1 MKFLNGT
8 IHSISAAALILGAA
22 TLLSRLLGL
31 LRNRLLAGELG
42 ATRALDIYFA
52 AFQIPDMLFTVF
64 LLGAGSAAIMPALAA
79 ARKRGGGETRRLV
92 AELVLVF
99 TIGSAFLFIG
109 AELGAW
115 RLMRF
120 IVPGFSV
127 SELTEAVVL
136 SRIMLV
142 QSVILGLSNVASA
155 VIQSERKFFI
165 FALSAVSYNVGILVG
180 ILFLFPLLG
189 ISGVALGVVFGALL
203 HLGVQMPAFFALG
216 FTPVALARAVRRLSD
231 IRWSVVGNVVWLS
244 FPRVLALSVAQAT
257 NVALVAILSLL
268 GEGSIAIFQFAHD
281 LHFLPLGIIAGSFAV
296 AAFPRLCEHAAEKNA
311 HEFFRV
317 FWVSTRAVLF
327 WMLPISVFFFI
338 LRAQIVRAA
347 LGAGEFGWIE
357 TRLAAASLAFFAL
370 AILATAVRPLMVRA
384 LYALGSTWK
393 PFFVNVAA
401 SLLTVGSAFLFL
413 GWFRDR
419 SGTLATLV
427 AEFLHIA
434 DVSDITVLA
443 IAAAI
448 AVGSL
453 ANLLALSV
461 LFRREARVHL
471 EGRTHGDSAVRA
483 ILVMTLAAAISGGV
497 GFVTLRAVNLAV
509 SLDTF
514 WGVLVQGGTAFAAGM
529 AAYHAMLHALGV
541 PEAREVVVLFRRR
554 LVRLRVLPRE
564 LDSSNAR

>member
-42 ATRALDIYFA
+42 ATRALDVYFA

-79 ARKRGGGETRRLV
+79 ARRRGGGETERLV
-92 AELVLVF
+92 AELTVAF
-99 TIGSAFLFIG
+99 SIGSLLLFIG
-109 AELGAW
+109 AELGAAHM
-115 RLMRF
+115 MRF

-127 SELTEAVVL
+127 SEIQEAVLL

-142 QSVILGLSNVASA
+142 QSVILGFSNVASA

-165 FALSAVSYNVGILVG
+165 FALSSISYNVGIVAG
-180 ILFLFPLLG
+180 ILFLFPIFG
-189 ISGVALGVVFGALL
+189 VPGVALGVVFGALL
-203 HLGVQMPAFFALG
+203 HLVVQMPAFFALG
-216 FTPVALARAVRRLSD
+216 FTPAALVRAVLRFGD
-231 IRWSVVGNVVWLS
+231 MRWDAVGHVIWLS

-257 NVALVAILSLL
+257 NVALVAMLSLL

-281 LHFLPLGIIAGSFAV
+281 LHFLPLGIVAGSFAV
-296 AAFPRLCEHAAEKNA
+296 AAFPKMCEHAAGKDA
-311 HEFFRV
+311 REFFRV
-317 FWVSTRAVLF
+317 FWVATRAVLF

-338 LRAQIVRAA
+338 LRAQIVRVA
-347 LGAGEFGWIE
+347 LGAGEFGWVE
-357 TRLAAASLAFFAL
+357 TRLAAASLGFFAI

-393 PFFVNVAA
+393 PFFVNVGA
-401 SLLTVGSAFLFL
+401 SLLTIGAAFLFL

-419 SGTLATLV
+419 SSAFSTLV
-427 AEFLHIA
+427 AEFLHI
-434 DVSDITVLA
+434 SDISNIAVLA

-453 ANLLALSV
+453 VNLAFLAV
-461 LFRREARVHL
+461 LFRREAKTHL
-471 EGRTHGDSAVRA
+471 QGHPHEESSGRA
-483 ILVMTLAAAISGGV
+483 IVVMALAAALSGGV
-497 GFVTLRAVNLAV
+497 GFVTLRAINLV
-509 SLDTF
+509 VTLNTF
-514 WGVLVQGGTAFAAGM
+514 LGVFSQGGIAFAAGM

-564 LDSSNAR
+564 LDG